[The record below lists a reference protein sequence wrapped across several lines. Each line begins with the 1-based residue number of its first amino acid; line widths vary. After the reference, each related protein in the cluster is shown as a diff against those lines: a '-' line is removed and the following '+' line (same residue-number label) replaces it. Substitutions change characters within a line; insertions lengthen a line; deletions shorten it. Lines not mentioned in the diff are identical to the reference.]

1 MSKDLKEKLHDMGL
15 DHESDLDSIVHDA
28 ASQLGSDANNGGLDA
43 QLYFLT
49 DVCKWTDEDILKAVD
64 NA

>member
-1 MSKDLKEKLHDMGL
+1 MSKDLKEKLYDKGIESSML
-15 DHESDLDSIVHDA
+15 DDIVHDA
-28 ASQLGSDANNGGLDA
+28 ASQLGSDANNGGLDS
-43 QLYFLT
+43 QIYFLT